1 MAELESAAMSDKLAG
16 DDPGV
21 FQTLAL
27 GPLAS
32 TDAFTA
38 EDVKYIVM
46 LQGQQQSRIMEQLL
60 V

>member
-1 MAELESAAMSDKLAG
+1 MAELDSAAMSDKLA
-16 DDPGV
+16 DDDHGG
-21 FQTLAL
+21 FKTLTHC
-27 GPLAS
+27 PLAS

-46 LQGQQQSRIMEQLL
+46 LQGQQQSGIMEQLL